1 MPSSSSARITVS
13 TIKHAHHRFDVDRPG
28 KDSYRHR
35 GAGASE
41 VLISSELRWA
51 LLHEHRG
58 AAEPSL
64 DALIAK
70 LSPVDLVLVEGFKSH
85 AMDKLEVHRPS
96 LGSRFD
102 GACMITHVVAVA
114 SDAPVVGA
122 DVPVLPLNEPGGRR
136 RLHRPPLPAGRLMA
150 QLTDDCFAFGGAL
163 LPLNDALA
171 ELRQRTAC
179 VVGDETVPLVGGLG
193 QRAGQ

>member
-1 MPSSSSARITVS
+1 MRVFGLAGWSGSGKTTLMERLIAIFVERGVTVS

-35 GAGASE
+35 EAGASE

-96 LGSRFD
+96 LGHDLMAPRD
-102 GACMITHVVAVA
+102 PHVVAVA
-114 SDAPVVGA
+114 SDAPVDGA
-122 DVPVLPLNEPGGRR
+122 DVPVLPLNDPAAVADFIGRHC
-136 RLHRPPLPAGRLMA
+136 RLAG
-150 QLTDDCFAFGGAL
+150 
-163 LPLNDALA
+163 
-171 ELRQRTAC
+171 
-179 VVGDETVPLVGGLG
+179 
-193 QRAGQ
+193 